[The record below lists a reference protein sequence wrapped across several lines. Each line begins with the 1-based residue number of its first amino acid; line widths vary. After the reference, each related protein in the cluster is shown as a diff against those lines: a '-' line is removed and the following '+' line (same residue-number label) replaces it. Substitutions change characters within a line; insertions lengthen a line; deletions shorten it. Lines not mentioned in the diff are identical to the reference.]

1 MAGPA
6 KLRGVHLLL
15 KIGNGAAPEVF
26 TPYCS
31 VNSDRGI
38 QFTADTTDEPDID
51 CTNLDKLAWLVR
63 EKKSLSATLNGSGT
77 LNVPD
82 VPDMFAFVNAV
93 NSRNC
98 KVILDVAGGYE
109 FDGAFH
115 LTSFEITG
123 TYGEKAKCTLKLDSD
138 GAVTGQAY
146 APPANPGP

>member
-1 MAGPA
+1 MVAPV
-6 KLRGVHLLL
+6 KLRGVHLLI

-31 VNSDRGI
+31 INTDRGI

-51 CTNLDKLAWLVR
+51 CTNIDLLAWLSR

-82 VPDMFAFVNAV
+82 VPDMFAFLNSV

-98 KVILDVAGGYE
+98 LIIVDIAGGYE
-109 FDGAFH
+109 FAGAFH
-115 LTSFEITG
+115 LTSLEITG
-123 TYGEKAKCTLKLDSD
+123 TYGEKAKCTLKMDSD
-138 GAVTGQAY
+138 GTVTGSAY
-146 APPANPGP
+146 VPGP